1 MIGFM
6 LVVGSAAVLL
16 SALAVLVLAWVRDM
30 ADNVRRIRQLL
41 EPLALPQP
49 VLFEKELSDEQS
61 AAFATALAEHA
72 ATRRRAS

>member
-30 ADNVRRIRQLL
+30 ADNVRRIRLLL
-41 EPLALPQP
+41 ERERLQQP
-49 VLFEKELSDEQS
+49 VLFERELSASKLDELR
-61 AAFATALAEHA
+61 AEFRATEHGE
-72 ATRRRAS
+72 AS